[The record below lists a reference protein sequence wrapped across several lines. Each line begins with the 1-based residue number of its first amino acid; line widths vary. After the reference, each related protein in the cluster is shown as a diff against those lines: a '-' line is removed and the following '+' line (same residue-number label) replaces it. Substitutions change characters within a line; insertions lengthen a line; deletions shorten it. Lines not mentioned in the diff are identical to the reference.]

1 MVYSLLANSPCLWC
15 LWNSFCCFVSNIA
28 GTWISLNLSKMMLD
42 EHRTLRE
49 FFYYLFLSSLF
60 FYSFRILIQFLLV
73 LKKTF
78 CETVIFFIF
87 KQFNVISVLLAVE
100 VFRFVCSR
108 TFFFSAV
115 YMPLN
120 VIFECLFWIFASIVV
135 VAVKFLILFLWTN
148 GPKDIL
154 YLIFYSVNYSEKM
167 NCWPRKIVLSWA
179 AHTKTKTHIA
189 QNQKHFSSFWKPLK

>member
-73 LKKTF
+73 LKKHF
-78 CETVIFFIF
+78 VKQWYSLFSNNLMLFRFF
-87 KQFNVISVLLAVE
+87 LLLRYSDLCAVE
-100 VFRFVCSR
+100 H
-108 TFFFSAV
+108 FFSRPFICHS
-115 YMPLN
+115 M
-120 VIFECLFWIFASIVV
+120 
-135 VAVKFLILFLWTN
+135 
-148 GPKDIL
+148 
-154 YLIFYSVNYSEKM
+154 
-167 NCWPRKIVLSWA
+167 
-179 AHTKTKTHIA
+179 
-189 QNQKHFSSFWKPLK
+189 SFWNVYFGFLLVLWLLLLNFSFYFYEPMDRKTYYI